1 MNYID
6 FISEKLGHV
15 INEFPL
21 DGKFYRF
28 SLGGKKK
35 KNGWAVGR
43 SFLIKGQEQAVV
55 SFGNFKT
62 GEKWH
67 WQSWDKAMAVTS
79 RFNSEVAKIRKQLS
93 DEIES
98 AKLEEQKN
106 TAIKYSKLFSDLLSE
121 SPLHP
126 YLKKKSIDQNYTAKI
141 DLDGVLWVPIY
152 DGDNLSSIQKIWP
165 DGSKKYIYGGKVQS
179 CFCPI
184 GDYKKSKIIYVVEG
198 YATACTIFMATKKP
212 VIAAMSAGNLM
223 PVITS
228 INSINPAAR
237 IIIAADRDKSEVGE
251 KEAIKCVDK
260 FFNVSY
266 VLPQNLSGTDFNDLH
281 CEHGIDTVKA
291 QLIAAPSRLFEV
303 LLLGYD
309 RDNGFYYFNP
319 QKSIVE
325 SLTPTAH
332 TQNNLMGIASESY
345 WGQKFNCFKG
355 ESERVDFSTLA
366 NKLMEKQRSIKWFNG
381 ANIKTIGVHVEGDS
395 LAVNLGNKIF
405 YKNSIIDIFE
415 AGEINGSIYP
425 GQSFKEINLTKKLTI
440 EDGARIY
447 HAINQINFQ
456 NKHDAIILTGWIA
469 IAQIFNVL
477 KWRPHIWLTGERA
490 SGKTTVLDTIEKLI
504 PINISI
510 TDATRAGLEQELHL
524 NSRAVIMD
532 EAEAGNQR
540 DDKKMAA
547 IMNIIRH
554 CSSKDG
560 VRSIK
565 GTSGGKS
572 SSRIFRGI
580 FLMASI
586 QPPLLNAADK
596 SRIIQLEMKSVLG
609 QTKEKRSEVLSAL
622 KAVQHLGHQLLA
634 RMIDAYP
641 DFVKK
646 YEQIKNQID
655 AARTGDN
662 IAPIIAGFQI
672 ITGGKIFTDQEL
684 IQNLLGQL
692 EEDSDQ
698 FEMGDDANDCMDYL
712 LNYMINIPMEETV
725 CDYILGIPEKQ
736 SRLESFGMRVIKDDL
751 HIHFNNPQ
759 MKRILANS
767 DFKNASRL
775 LGRHASFVGRL
786 PSRIGGVVVKAS
798 IFRIS
803 KLIKS

>member
-1 MNYID
+1 
-6 FISEKLGHV
+6 
-15 INEFPL
+15 
-21 DGKFYRF
+21 
-28 SLGGKKK
+28 
-35 KNGWAVGR
+35 
-43 SFLIKGQEQAVV
+43 
-55 SFGNFKT
+55 
-62 GEKWH
+62 
-67 WQSWDKAMAVTS
+67 
-79 RFNSEVAKIRKQLS
+79 
-93 DEIES
+93 
-98 AKLEEQKN
+98 
-106 TAIKYSKLFSDLLSE
+106 
-121 SPLHP
+121 
-126 YLKKKSIDQNYTAKI
+126 
-141 DLDGVLWVPIY
+141 
-152 DGDNLSSIQKIWP
+152 
-165 DGSKKYIYGGKVQS
+165 
-179 CFCPI
+179 
-184 GDYKKSKIIYVVEG
+184 
-198 YATACTIFMATKKP
+198 
-212 VIAAMSAGNLM
+212 
-223 PVITS
+223 
-228 INSINPAAR
+228 
-237 IIIAADRDKSEVGE
+237 
-251 KEAIKCVDK
+251 
-260 FFNVSY
+260 
-266 VLPQNLSGTDFNDLH
+266 
-281 CEHGIDTVKA
+281 
-291 QLIAAPSRLFEV
+291 
-303 LLLGYD
+303 
-309 RDNGFYYFNP
+309 
-319 QKSIVE
+319 
-325 SLTPTAH
+325 
-332 TQNNLMGIASESY
+332 
-345 WGQKFNCFKG
+345 
-355 ESERVDFSTLA
+355 
-366 NKLMEKQRSIKWFNG
+366 
-381 ANIKTIGVHVEGDS
+381 
-395 LAVNLGNKIF
+395 
-405 YKNSIIDIFE
+405 
-415 AGEINGSIYP
+415 
-425 GQSFKEINLTKKLTI
+425 
-440 EDGARIY
+440 
-447 HAINQINFQ
+447 
-456 NKHDAIILTGWIA
+456 
-469 IAQIFNVL
+469 
-477 KWRPHIWLTGERA
+477 
-490 SGKTTVLDTIEKLI
+490 
-504 PINISI
+504 
-510 TDATRAGLEQELHL
+510 
-524 NSRAVIMD
+524 MD